1 MKMMK
6 WKTMNKNNIRRLAR
20 LIVLTLITI
29 LITIGCFVI
38 WTLSLTIIVV
48 VGIALMGINIVICVI
63 NRLKK

>member
-1 MKMMK
+1 
-6 WKTMNKNNIRRLAR
+6 MNKNNIRRLAR